1 MLLPVSSSL
10 KSGVMAE
17 VLSIPL
23 VEFEAAG
30 TLCIDSRLAPTFR
43 MRQSRIQEMGLL
55 QKTTKLF
62 QVAGE
67 MIKMFTME
75 IMIAM

>member
-17 VLSIPL
+17 VLSIPF

-30 TLCIDSRLAPTFR
+30 TLCIDSRLAPTS